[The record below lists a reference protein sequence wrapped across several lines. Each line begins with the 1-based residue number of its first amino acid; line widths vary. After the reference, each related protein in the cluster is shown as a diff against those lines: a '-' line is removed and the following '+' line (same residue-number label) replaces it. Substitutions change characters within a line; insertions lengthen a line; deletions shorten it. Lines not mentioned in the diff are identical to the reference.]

1 MLHNVV
7 CMLSIV
13 YHTCLALLPV
23 AHSIFHIGVSK
34 VELSCCIDTK
44 EVIMGDGWR
53 DAGVGQGK
61 HLKKWRL
68 PACQPDLD

>member
-7 CMLSIV
+7 CILCMLSTV
-13 YHTCLALLPV
+13 PLL
-23 AHSIFHIGVSK
+23 SIFHIGISK
-34 VELSCCIDTK
+34 VELSYCLDTK

-61 HLKKWRL
+61 HLKKWGL
-68 PACQPDLD
+68 PACQPDLY